1 MKSNK
6 AEISVIISLNYYAII
21 SLISMYL
28 IYAIIYIIYAVI
40 ITITFNINKMIKKKS
55 SYCNG
60 GKEEVS

>member
-1 MKSNK
+1 
-6 AEISVIISLNYYAII
+6 
-21 SLISMYL
+21 MYL

-40 ITITFNINKMIKKKS
+40 ITITFNINKMIKEKS